1 MPPNPQ
7 LSKIATRLD
16 KAAKQTKRKQ
26 HISHD
31 SDDEAEDVVEWGQ
44 KFEDQTASTG
54 TAVRATP
61 SARRVTRQSGMT
73 NKDLY
78 KSVVVNGTEYHLGQ
92 AVQVQSSNDTP
103 YLAIIYKLWES
114 EKGEKQMVARWLLR
128 QSEMFVSK
136 KLGEVHAEPGEVF
149 YSNADDLIT
158 PDKILAPL
166 EVLSHSAYQAHMAA
180 TPLAPQGKK
189 AAKASDASVCFCRR
203 YFNEQSAFIGE
214 LDWEDIYFSNVGK
227 ILDPVI
233 DAEMF
238 KKQEKKKPLGKE
250 AAAQA
255 GRARVQAKRGRPP
268 AASAAAT
275 RKRKT
280 GDSDDEDADPTAA
293 LTSDDDDEDV
303 KYSVADRDDFTPA
316 KRGRRRTIAA
326 VPRTPARAQRTTL
339 AKGTLTP
346 ATATRRRMR
355 LQDIQLSAAVSATIL
370 RRATRMGSELQ
381 AAVPEGATVY
391 EVARQ
396 RLHVSAVPDTLPCRE
411 DEFAEIYGHL
421 YNTIEERNSMCM
433 YISGVPGTGK
443 TATVHE
449 VIRTLQENAEEGE
462 LPDFQYIELNGMKMT
477 EPAQAYTQLW
487 QAIAGEKATP
497 KHAAQLLEK
506 HFSTPSPR
514 RRTYVVLMDELD
526 LLVTKS
532 QSIMYNFFD
541 WPHRPHAKL
550 VVVAIANT
558 MDLPERMLNHKVSSR
573 LGLTR
578 INFQPYS
585 HQQLMTIVQSRLEGC
600 AAFDADAVE
609 LCARKISA
617 VSGDARRAL
626 DVCRRAVEIVE
637 AESARESTL
646 AGDKRVRPSED
657 SGQLVTMMIIDR
669 AVKEMYASG
678 NVAFIQNAS
687 LQQKVFLL
695 SLRAAI
701 RKAGIPEVSLGDV
714 AFVHRQLCQMHELVI
729 PSYDQIAKICSQLG
743 ATRCILTESSIL
755 DVHQQVRLAI
765 AEDDITVALRPD
777 PFFQKIATS

>member
-7 LSKIATRLD
+7 QSKIASRLD

-44 KFEDQTASTG
+44 RLDGETASSG
-54 TAVRATP
+54 TAANATP

-166 EVLSHSAYQAHMAA
+166 EVLSHAAYQAHLAA

-189 AAKASDASVCFCRR
+189 SAKAFDASVCFCRR
-203 YFNEQSAFIGE
+203 YFDEQSAFIGE
-214 LDWEDIYFSNVGK
+214 LDWEDIYRSNTGK

-238 KKQEKKKPLGKE
+238 KKQEKKKLLGKE

-255 GRARVQAKRGRPP
+255 GRARVQAKRGRPQ
-268 AASAAAT
+268 AVSAAAT
-275 RKRKT
+275 RRRKV
-280 GDSDDEDADPTAA
+280 GDSDDEDADLAA
-293 LTSDDDDEDV
+293 APASDDDDEDG
-303 KYSVADRDDFTPA
+303 KYCVSDRDDFAPA
-316 KRGRRRTIAA
+316 KRGRRKTIAA
-326 VPRTPARAQRTTL
+326 APRTPARARRATL

-346 ATATRRRMR
+346 ATATKRRMR

-370 RRATRMGSELQ
+370 RRAARMGSELQ
-381 AAVPEGATVY
+381 AVAPEGASVY

-449 VIRTLQENAEEGE
+449 VIRTLQENSEEG
-462 LPDFQYIELNGMKMT
+462 
-477 EPAQAYTQLW
+477 
-487 QAIAGEKATP
+487 
-497 KHAAQLLEK
+497 
-506 HFSTPSPR
+506 
-514 RRTYVVLMDELD
+514 
-526 LLVTKS
+526 
-532 QSIMYNFFD
+532 
-541 WPHRPHAKL
+541 
-550 VVVAIANT
+550 
-558 MDLPERMLNHKVSSR
+558 
-573 LGLTR
+573 
-578 INFQPYS
+578 
-585 HQQLMTIVQSRLEGC
+585 
-600 AAFDADAVE
+600 
-609 LCARKISA
+609 
-617 VSGDARRAL
+617 
-626 DVCRRAVEIVE
+626 
-637 AESARESTL
+637 
-646 AGDKRVRPSED
+646 
-657 SGQLVTMMIIDR
+657 
-669 AVKEMYASG
+669 
-678 NVAFIQNAS
+678 
-687 LQQKVFLL
+687 
-695 SLRAAI
+695 
-701 RKAGIPEVSLGDV
+701 
-714 AFVHRQLCQMHELVI
+714 
-729 PSYDQIAKICSQLG
+729 
-743 ATRCILTESSIL
+743 
-755 DVHQQVRLAI
+755 
-765 AEDDITVALRPD
+765 
-777 PFFQKIATS
+777 